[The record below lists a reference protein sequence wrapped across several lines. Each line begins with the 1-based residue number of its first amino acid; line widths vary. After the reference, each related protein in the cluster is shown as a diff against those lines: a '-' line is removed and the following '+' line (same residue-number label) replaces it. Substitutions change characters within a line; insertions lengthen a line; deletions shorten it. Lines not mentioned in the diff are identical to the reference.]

1 MNFSSSRVFLTGAIG
16 FLGQHVKTA
25 LIEAGKEV
33 GCLVR
38 PGRKGPAS
46 KNVSWLESPTE
57 TEAIV
62 ETVRG
67 FAPDLILHCGG
78 RVLTEHLASD
88 VDDLVQSNLLLTTAL
103 CEAGHLCGGLR
114 IVNLGTCLEHGE
126 SGRLSPNS
134 LYAATKVAAASIIS
148 YYCEQNHAA
157 AITLK
162 APVIYGPG
170 ENRPRLVR
178 LLIDAAISGQAIDL
192 SPGEQEL
199 DVLHVR
205 DAVAAVMLAAQ
216 KVAKPEAAGRH
227 RICQVTSGQTIT
239 PRLLAREIENL
250 SGRKVPANW
259 GARPYKSGERMKHWT
274 GSQQLEG
281 WSPQVDLQTGLAEL
295 LESSCLRSDC
305 KQRARRFAL

>member
-1 MNFSSSRVFLTGAIG
+1 MILCNSRVLLTGATG

-25 LIEAGKEV
+25 LMEAGNQV

-46 KNVSWLESPTE
+46 KGVIWLESPTE
-57 TEAIV
+57 TEVIT
-62 ETVRG
+62 ETVRD
-67 FAPDLILHCGG
+67 FAPDLIIHCGG
-78 RVLTEHLASD
+78 RVLTEHTAAD

-148 YYCEQNHAA
+148 YYCEQNHSA

-170 ENRPRLVR
+170 ETRPRLVR
-178 LLIDAAISGQAIDL
+178 LLIDAAMSGRAIDL

-205 DAVAAVMLAAQ
+205 DVVAAVMLAAQ
-216 KVAKPEAAGRH
+216 KVAKPEAAGQH
-227 RICQVTSGQTIT
+227 RQYQITFGQTIT
-239 PRLLAREIENL
+239 PRRLAQEIESL
-250 SGRKVPANW
+250 SGKNIPANW
-259 GARPYKSGERMKHWT
+259 GAHPYKTAERMKHWT
-274 GSQQLEG
+274 GNQKLEG
-281 WSPQVDLQTGLAEL
+281 WSPQVDLQSGLAEL
-295 LESSCLRSDC
+295 LESSYFASDM
-305 KQRARRFAL
+305 RIPP